1 MQTAELIFEV
11 SRTFDACAVFSG
23 CLLLW
28 PHCDGWSSLL
38 APSVAVE
45 TIRRSSIDLYSS
57 MGFQHQRST
66 FTKASDNTK
75 GFLAVIMLDGQSST
89 CVYQVQ
95 SGFECNSA
103 LHSVAFILV

>member
-11 SRTFDACAVFSG
+11 STTFDACAVFSG

-28 PHCDGWSSLL
+28 PHYDRWFSLL

-45 TIRRSSIDLYSS
+45 TICRSSIDLYSS
-57 MGFQHQRST
+57 MGSRHQRST

-75 GFLAVIMLDGQSST
+75 GF
-89 CVYQVQ
+89 
-95 SGFECNSA
+95 
-103 LHSVAFILV
+103 